1 MPHRG
6 RIGLPKM
13 NGMDAALR
21 IFPES
26 KIIFVSVESSA
37 DLIRE
42 AFRIGAWDYVLKKN
56 AGTGGSGVFAVLQKS
71 TKRGGVRGAVM
82 ALKAMKKW
90 VVLSAVLVLLAGLLF
105 AAPAKA
111 QVAGATLTGTITD
124 AQGGAVASAKVSAN
138 LATGVSDDTMTNGTY
153 LSRRAR
159 RLHAAQR

>member
-1 MPHRG
+1 
-6 RIGLPKM
+6 M

-71 TKRGGVRGAVM
+71 TKRGGVRGGVM
-82 ALKAMKKW
+82 ALKAIGRPLPISMI
-90 VVLSAVLVLLAGLLF
+90 
-105 AAPAKA
+105 
-111 QVAGATLTGTITD
+111 TGIKRMD
-124 AQGGAVASAKVSAN
+124 SE
-138 LATGVSDDTMTNGTY
+138 D
-153 LSRRAR
+153 
-159 RLHAAQR
+159 